1 MSKEYKEINRL
12 RRSYERTLN
21 FRLIRLFSLIG
32 DNAANSFSNDGLQ
45 GFQIY
50 TRVLLPNFR
59 SILEPFYLDCLTSFA
74 KRLFKQKVAQKAV
87 EDYDTIYKTFMRSI
101 GTRRIVDIS
110 ERTRQIIENIIVN
123 NKELG
128 VVAIASLIR
137 EKLSPIIVRP
147 RSFTIART
155 ETHTA
160 SSFAIQKQAE
170 LLNQPQLIKRWVSNT
185 DERTRASH
193 RQANG
198 QEVGIDDDFNIGGKR
213 MKYTGDPKG
222 GASEVINCR
231 CVIIYTEPDD
241 EVFE

>member
-1 MSKEYKEINRL
+1 
-12 RRSYERTLN
+12 
-21 FRLIRLFSLIG
+21 
-32 DNAANSFSNDGLQ
+32 
-45 GFQIY
+45 
-50 TRVLLPNFR
+50 
-59 SILEPFYLDCLTSFA
+59 
-74 KRLFKQKVAQKAV
+74 
-87 EDYDTIYKTFMRSI
+87 MRSI